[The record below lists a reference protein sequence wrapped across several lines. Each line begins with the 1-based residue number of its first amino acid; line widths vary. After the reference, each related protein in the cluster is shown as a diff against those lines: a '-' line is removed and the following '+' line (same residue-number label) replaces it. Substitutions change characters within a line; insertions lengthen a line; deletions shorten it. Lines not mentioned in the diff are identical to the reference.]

1 MKKLLILILVGI
13 CGIGYSIY
21 YKVPYFARPAALG
34 EAMVS
39 VQDNSYNMFYNPA
52 SINTNTISFSLNE
65 WFIDTRAGT
74 CAGSYKVKNY
84 FTIGAGLSYFSYG
97 QMQTFNENGVA
108 GEYFTGGL
116 WQYRIGIAKELYK
129 HFTFGIGS
137 KILHQSIETNTETK
151 IMPDIGLIFANKYI
165 NIGASLHDILV
176 SDVKAATDFGVSSEP
191 IKGLLVLAAINYQ
204 EKVNMRAGIEY
215 NFKPVFFRIG
225 YCDKNLSA
233 GIGYAQ
239 KGFVFD
245 YAFVNHKDL
254 GLTHQFSITIK

>member
-1 MKKLLILILVGI
+1 MKKLIILVLVGI

-39 VQDNSYNMFYNPA
+39 VQDNAYNMFYNPA

-74 CAGSYKVKNY
+74 CAGSYIVKNY

-97 QMQTFNENGVA
+97 QMQELNENGVA
-108 GEYFTGGL
+108 GEYFSGGL
-116 WQYRIGIAKELYK
+116 WQYRIGVAKELYK
-129 HFTFGIGS
+129 HFTLGIGT
-137 KILHQSIETNTETK
+137 KILHQSIETSTETK

-165 NIGASLHDILV
+165 NVGASLHDILV
-176 SDVKAATDFGVSSEP
+176 SDVKASTDFGISSEP

-204 EKVNMRAGIEY
+204 EKVNIRAGIEY
-215 NFKPVFFRIG
+215 NYKPVFFRVG
-225 YCDKNLSA
+225 YADKNLSA
-233 GIGYAQ
+233 GIGYEK
-239 KGFVFD
+239 KGYVFD
-245 YAFVNHKDL
+245 
-254 GLTHQFSITIK
+254 QFSITIK